1 MVKYKYLVL
10 FHSIKDNK
18 EFKLILSN
26 NFFTYEYLF
35 KSFKNVYIVNINNLR
50 FTQKK
55 IKFSIKIFKKF
66 FPKFNFK
73 IFYFN

>member
-18 EFKLILSN
+18 EFKSFISN

-35 KSFKNVYIVNINNLR
+35 KSFKNVYIVNVNNLR

-55 IKFSIKIFKKF
+55 S
-66 FPKFNFK
+66 
-73 IFYFN
+73 